1 MADFAKDIPYYVFP
15 HELDCI
21 VINATNTCTVEFFTN
36 VGVDMI
42 LTLTPNADGQI
53 IIEDFAQ
60 LLRDITADHP
70 CVFCEIYL
78 KEEGTTEDG
87 AAEFY
92 VRACCQDLNTT
103 CTEFCNKHF
112 FSLVKGPKPTYMG
125 AEELLFA
132 DNINKAVATLI
143 WVNPENGD
151 VKETTKELG
160 TSGDNLSSRINVSPS
175 QFASPGAEYIL
186 HSYQVKADYRTAE
199 FILQSSKDATP
210 VSFMFRNAFGY
221 LETFHCF
228 GATLT
233 ELKPTRSTAM
243 FGGKTRNY
251 RVLAVPEQTSHTG
264 IIPSH
269 MVPLFADLCSAT
281 FVKVLPSEREVCITD
296 CDFKISNDLYTPQ
309 QATISWREANRS
321 TLHEPK
327 ESFRTFDNSFDNTF
341 Y

>member
-15 HELDCI
+15 HEFDCI

-92 VRACCQDLNTT
+92 VRACRQDLNTT

-132 DNINKAVATLI
+132 DNINKATATPVWI
-143 WVNPENGD
+143 NPQTGD
-151 VKETTKELG
+151 VKETIVNLQI
-160 TSGDNLSSRINVSPS
+160 SGDNLSARINASPS
-175 QFASPGAEYIL
+175 IFASPGAEYKL
-186 HSYQVKADYRTAE
+186 HSYLVMADGRMAE
-199 FILQSSKDATP
+199 FVVQSCVDTTP
-210 VSFMFRNAFGY
+210 LTLRFRNAFGY
-221 LETFHCF
+221 METFHCF
-228 GATLT
+228 GNTLT
-233 ELKPTRSTAM
+233 ELKPTRSTAS
-243 FGGKTRNY
+243 FAGKTKNY
-251 RVLAVPEQTSHTG
+251 RVLAIPEHTTHTG
-264 IIPSH
+264 VIPPH
-269 MVPLFADLCSAT
+269 LVDLFADLCSAT
-281 FVKVLPSEREVCITD
+281 DVFVQSTGREVCITD

-309 QATISWREANRS
+309 QATITWRESART
-321 TLHEPK
+321 TLHEPF
-327 ESFRTFDNSFDNTF
+327 ETVRTFDESFDETF